1 MGTHL
6 PKMRHSSI
14 TASYNLCGSK
24 RKKLDFMSNT
34 LVHAFFVG
42 RAVAEILNEQ
52 LENALT
58 DALSELGKFD
68 AEQRERWRQFTQ
80 EVMER
85 ANREA
90 ETVSVARSTTVTV
103 PKGSETVDVQIMIDE
118 LRAEIALLRA
128 ELQRYRSSSV

>member
-1 MGTHL
+1 MTS
-6 PKMRHSSI
+6 P
-14 TASYNLCGSK
+14 
-24 RKKLDFMSNT
+24 
-34 LVHAFFVG
+34 LVQAFFVG

-52 LENALT
+52 FENALT

-68 AEQRERWRQFTQ
+68 AEQRERLRQFTQ

-85 ANREA
+85 ANREV
-90 ETVSVARSTTVTV
+90 ETATVGRTTTAIV
-103 PKGSETVDVQIMIDE
+103 PQGPQPVDLQAMIDE

>member
-1 MGTHL
+1 MTN
-6 PKMRHSSI
+6 P
-14 TASYNLCGSK
+14 
-24 RKKLDFMSNT
+24 
-34 LVHAFFVG
+34 LVQAFFVG
-42 RAVAEILNEQ
+42 RAVAEVFNKQ

-68 AEQRERWRQFTQ
+68 AEARESLRQFTEQ
-80 EVMER
+80 VMER

-90 ETVSVARSTTVTV
+90 ETATPPGRTTTANVPQGSQSVELQA
-103 PKGSETVDVQIMIDE
+103 MIDE